1 MPPCPQQT
9 ALESTQICSG
19 HELHGDFHFF
29 EPLHMENNGE
39 AFNKNHPAAHQL
51 LNFLYP
57 RFQVARDTEAC
68 GFNPLISFFID

>member
-1 MPPCPQQT
+1 
-9 ALESTQICSG
+9 
-19 HELHGDFHFF
+19 
-29 EPLHMENNGE
+29 MENNGE

-68 GFNPLISFFID
+68 GFNPLISFFIDSLRLT